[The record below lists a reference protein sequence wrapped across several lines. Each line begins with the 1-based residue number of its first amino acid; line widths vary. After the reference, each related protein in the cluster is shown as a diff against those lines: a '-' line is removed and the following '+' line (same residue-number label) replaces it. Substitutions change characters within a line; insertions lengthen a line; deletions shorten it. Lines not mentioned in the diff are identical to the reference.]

1 MVVYPV
7 EDEEVVLAVE
17 KVVDIPVT
25 VVRVALVPDVR
36 NVVEVVEVLVRVVR
50 EVVAVVELLVR
61 VVREVVVLMDA
72 ADVFCELTE
81 VGVCTVDALPVVETV
96 AVLWLPAEDE
106 AEDCGGVSDC
116 SLPEDPLLPLCS
128 VIEAVAVV
136 GTVSPVL
143 TAVRSVLPGT
153 VLSVAVVVTSGI
165 TVTSGSLGWMG
176 GFSMPPKCRNAA
188 PAIMTTIHAAAV

>member
-7 EDEEVVLAVE
+7 EDTEVVLPVE
-17 KVVDIPVT
+17 KDVDIPVN

-61 VVREVVVLMDA
+61 VVRDVVVLMDA

-116 SLPEDPLLPLCS
+116 WLPGVPLLPLCS
-128 VIEAVAVV
+128 EIEAVAVV
-136 GTVSPVL
+136 VTVSPVL

-165 TVTSGSLGWMG
+165 TVTSGSLGWTG
-176 GFSMPPKCRNAA
+176 GFSMPPKCRKAA
-188 PAIMTTIHAAAV
+188 AIMTTIHAAAV